1 MVARPEVTR
10 ELERLSEL
18 PILPQILVT
27 LNKVADD
34 DNASAEDLGKIVLKD
49 QGLTLQVLKVCN
61 SAFYRQHRR
70 ERVTTVSQAVI
81 ILGFNGIRRLALGMS
96 VYGLL
101 KTSEQIPGLQGLWS
115 HALTVGITARQL
127 AARTGYM
134 PVEEAFVAGLVH
146 DIGRVV
152 LARCDPDGFAK
163 VIAGDPDSVAM
174 REREREVYGV
184 SHAMAGKKL
193 AHRWSLPL
201 ALEEV
206 IGDHHAYETQAL
218 GPASP
223 LLRLVIG
230 ANRFT
235 RVLMGTPDQA
245 RLEAAAEAAGRD
257 FGLNPVQMQEL
268 YQGIWREYAE
278 LARAFDIAESAWDP
292 GAGAAAFRPDLDRDE
307 LLARLQAISA
317 AMVAPDGN
325 GRVADMALD
334 AIVAAAAVERL
345 FLLVPDATG
354 RGLVCRATRGRAT
367 PDEAAAFRLPLA
379 PEGGPAARTLLEK
392 RAFHVPD
399 PRAPGTSRYLHPGLL
414 AALGPH
420 EFATVPLL
428 FQGQALG
435 LLWLDNPVSGR
446 ALTASL
452 REGVATLANTLALA
466 LAGEA
471 RTAAQPQS
479 VG

>member
-10 ELERLSEL
+10 EIEKLSEL

-34 DNASAEDLGKIVLKD
+34 DNASAEDLGKIILKD

-70 ERVTTVSQAVI
+70 ERVTTVSKAVI

-101 KTSEQIPGLQGLWS
+101 KTSETIPGLQDLWS

-127 AARTGYM
+127 AARTGYL

-152 LARCDPDGFAK
+152 LARCDPAGFAR
-163 VIAGDPDSVAM
+163 VIEGDPDSATL
-174 REREREVYGV
+174 REREREVFGI

-193 AHRWSLPL
+193 AHRWSLPQP
-201 ALEEV
+201 LEEV

-218 GPASP
+218 APGSG
-223 LLRLVIG
+223 LLRLVIA

-235 RVLMGTPDQA
+235 RVLMASPDRA
-245 RLEAAAEAAGRD
+245 RLEQAAEDLGRE
-257 FGLNPVQMQEL
+257 FRLNAVQVQDL

-278 LARAFDIAESAWDP
+278 LARAFDIADSAWDP
-292 GAGAAAFRPDLDRDE
+292 ASGAAAFRPDLDRDE
-307 LLARLQAISA
+307 LLSRLQAISA
-317 AMVAPDGN
+317 AMVASDAGERMV
-325 GRVADMALD
+325 GMVLD
-334 AIVAAAAVERL
+334 AVMAAAAVERL
-345 FLLVPDATG
+345 FLVAPDSSGA
-354 RGLVCRATRGRAT
+354 RLECLAHRGRAT
-367 PDEAAAFRLPLA
+367 AEQAAAFALPLA
-379 PEGGPAARTLLEK
+379 PEGGLAARTLLEK
-392 RAFHVPD
+392 RPFHIPD
-399 PRAPGTSRYLHPGLL
+399 PQAPGTSRYLNAGLL
-414 AALGPH
+414 AALGTH

-428 FQGQALG
+428 YQGRALG
-435 LLWLDNPVSGR
+435 LLWFDNPVSGR
-446 ALTASL
+446 ALTEPL
-452 REGVATLANTLALA
+452 REGVATLANTLAVA
-466 LAGEA
+466 LASRE
-471 RTAAQPQS
+471 P
-479 VG
+479 VGAGD